1 MDKELK
7 KISTDLIVEVKENQP
22 RKRVNTD
29 LLEASIK
36 EQGLINPII
45 VVRVSDTDPQQYRLI
60 DGHRRLSAVRSLGIE
75 ELACIVEPSEQS
87 AHEAMQSLA
96 LNVQREQLTE
106 WEINEHLQTQLL
118 YVEPK
123 IIAAA
128 AGISEEKVRKYVAG
142 AKVAQNIES
151 EKQTELWQLEFIA
164 EYELNDEEAAIVLN
178 ASSSYDRGVTK
189 IKHKKSFERS
199 IGEYQKLAEKINA
212 QIFESCD
219 AVKETYEG
227 AKWVDSVYLDM
238 YDDSDLEDLCEH
250 KHAIAPDD
258 YQIDRVSIYCLEY
271 ELHDDYEEESEVE
284 TNEEFDEFCEVYP
297 IIETALNNFN
307 DYLGRHEFETRA
319 VVNSP
324 VMDLFV
330 RYIVEDGVPQA
341 AFSESSIV
349 KNRRGFYD
357 LIKCIFAC
365 ETKSIVEIC
374 NQRISFGA
382 RLYRLP
388 TCFSDEHCFARE
400 VLEICKAWEIGPAED
415 LDKAIDYIVKI
426 NKSDTEED

>member
-22 RKRVNTD
+22 RKRVKTD

-75 ELACIVEPSEQS
+75 EIACIVEPSEQS

-96 LNVQREQLTE
+96 LNVQREQLSE
-106 WEINEHLQTQLL
+106 LEINEHLQTQLL

-128 AGISEEKVRKYVAG
+128 AGISEEKARKYVVG

-178 ASSSYDRGVTK
+178 ASSYYDRSVTK
-189 IKHKKSFERS
+189 IKHKKFFERS

-212 QIFESCD
+212 QIFESRD
-219 AVKETYEG
+219 AVSKTYVDS
-227 AKWVDSVYLDM
+227 KWIKSVYLDD
-238 YDDSDLEDLCEH
+238 YDDDIEDLCEH
-250 KHAIAPDD
+250 KHAIAPHE
-258 YQIDRVSIYCLEY
+258 YSTNLVSVFCIEY
-271 ELHDDYEEESEVE
+271 ELHDDEEE
-284 TNEEFDEFCEVYP
+284 NEETSVEPSEELKELIEIYP
-297 IIETALNNFN
+297 LIKTALNNFN
-307 DYLGRHEFETRA
+307 DYLSKHDFDAKA
-319 VVNSP
+319 VANSP

-330 RYIVEDGVPQA
+330 RYVIDKGISSYSLSQTDIAKNRKGFFDLVKFVFAEETEA
-341 AFSESSIV
+341 ITRRTESSI
-349 KNRRGFYD
+349 
-357 LIKCIFAC
+357 
-365 ETKSIVEIC
+365 ETNSC
-374 NQRISFGA
+374 YGA
-382 RLYRLP
+382 TL
-388 TCFSDEHCFARE
+388 CFRDEHCFARE

-426 NKSDTEED
+426 NKSDTEEG